1 MDRFHQKAW
10 ALLGLGVLGST
21 GCAHQARLAERQGVE
36 AEKCELVH
44 RLLQEP
50 VPSQVVREVVAAGRD
65 EPAPVVVYVR
75 RPEEAMLERFFS
87 GDAPSCG
94 DATFK
99 VVQENVLD
107 AVVVYLQE
115 VQGGYAYDARRASH
129 DELSLE
135 GKPQGLLKRKGP
147 EWVAIPGPT

>member
-1 MDRFHQKAW
+1 MDRIHRRVW
-10 ALLGLGVLGST
+10 GLLGLGMLGGA
-21 GCAHQARLAERQGVE
+21 GCAHQARLAEREAVE
-36 AEKCELVH
+36 AEKCGLVH
-44 RLLQEP
+44 RLLREPGPSRVVQE
-50 VPSQVVREVVAAGRD
+50 VAAAGRD

-75 RPEEAMLERFFS
+75 RPEQAMLERFFS

-129 DELSLE
+129 DQLSIE
-135 GKPQGLLKRKGP
+135 GTPQGVLKRRGLG
-147 EWVAIPGPT
+147 WVAVPGPT

>member
-1 MDRFHQKAW
+1 MDRFHRTVW
-10 ALLGLGVLGST
+10 GLLGLAMLSGA
-21 GCAHQARLAERQGVE
+21 GCAHRARLAERQGVE
-36 AEKCELVH
+36 VEKCELVH

-50 VPSQVVREVVAAGRD
+50 APARVVREVVAAGRD

-75 RPEEAMLERFFS
+75 RPEQAMLERFFS

-115 VQGGYAYDARRASH
+115 VQDGYAYDARRASH

-135 GKPQGLLKRKGP
+135 GKPQGMLKRRGLD
-147 EWVAIPGPT
+147 WVAIPGPT

>member
-1 MDRFHQKAW
+1 MDRFHRKVW
-10 ALLGLGVLGST
+10 VLLGLGVLGGT
-21 GCAHQARLAERQGVE
+21 GCAHQAPLAVRQGVE

-44 RLLQEP
+44 RLMKEP
-50 VPSQVVREVVAAGRD
+50 VPSQVVQQVAATGRD

-75 RPEEAMLERFFS
+75 RPEQAMLERFFS

-115 VQGGYAYDARRASH
+115 VQDGYAYDARRASH

-135 GKPQGLLKRKGP
+135 GKPQGMLKRRGP
-147 EWVAIPGPT
+147 EWVAFPGPT